1 MADSIRY
8 PPSAICHLPSA
19 ISGTIPRMTVKLVYR
34 GKEYEVQEG
43 MTVRDAIKKVG
54 LQPETILA
62 VHGGKLLT
70 DDTLLK
76 SEMKTVKLVAVISGG
91 SRGVQLPAPGP
102 QAQVNAPT

>member
-1 MADSIRY
+1 MT
-8 PPSAICHLPSA
+8 LP
-19 ISGTIPRMTVKLVYR
+19 IEPGTIPRMTVKLVYR
-34 GKEYEVQEG
+34 GKEYEIQEG

-76 SEMKTVKLVAVISGG
+76 SEMKTIKLVAVISGG
-91 SRGVQLPAPGP
+91 SPLPCRLATGEGRGGGQ
-102 QAQVNAPT
+102 